1 MTGTPSARELFR
13 RLGPYSAWVVLLLL
27 LAYGSIGVRNFLST
41 ENLSAVLYQYSII
54 GLLALGQFLVILT
67 AGIDLSQGSL
77 VALTSITTALI
88 LSRYGIPVGIAGGV
102 ILATGVG
109 AASGFLVSRTTMP
122 PFLVTLGMMGIAR
135 GLALQ
140 IANARPVP
148 IYNDAFIAFGS
159 SSFLWIP
166 VSTYIWLGA
175 SLLVFFFL
183 NRRPWGR
190 YVYAVGSS
198 EENSRLSGIKV
209 SSVKLAVYVASALL
223 TAIGGVIWTSRLGSG
238 SPVGG
243 VNYELESIA
252 AVVVGGGSLFGG
264 RGRVDGVVAG
274 VLIFGLI
281 NSVLNLSGISPF
293 WQGMIKGLIVLLAVA
308 LSQLRS
314 RPPSGSTVER
324 AHA

>member
-1 MTGTPSARELFR
+1 MMSTVSSRELGR
-13 RLGPYSAWVVLLLL
+13 RLSPFSAWIVLLILF
-27 LAYGSIGVRNFLST
+27 AYGSICVRNFIST
-41 ENLSAVLYQYSII
+41 ENLSAILYQYSII

-88 LSRYGIPVGIAGGV
+88 LSRYGIVAGIAGGV
-102 ILATGVG
+102 ALVTVVG
-109 AASGFLVSRTTMP
+109 AASGILVSRTLMP

-148 IYNDAFIAFGS
+148 VYNDAFIAFGS
-159 SSFLWIP
+159 SSLFGIP
-166 VSTYIWLGA
+166 VSTYIWLSA
-175 SLLVFFFL
+175 AILIHFFL
-183 NRRPWGR
+183 TKRPWGR
-190 YVYAVGSS
+190 YVYAVGSN

-209 SSVKLAVYVASALL
+209 SSIKLGVYAASAAL
-223 TAIGGVIWTSRLGSG
+223 TSIGGVIWTSRLGSG

-252 AVVVGGGSLFGG
+252 AVVVGGGSLSGG
-264 RGRVDGVVAG
+264 KGRVDGVVAG

-293 WQGMIKGLIVLLAVA
+293 WQGMIKGLVVLLAVA

-314 RPPSGSTVER
+314 RPAGGSAGEPT
-324 AHA
+324 HA

>member
-1 MTGTPSARELFR
+1 MTVTASARGVAR
-13 RLGPYSAWVVLLLL
+13 RLGPYSAWIVLLLL
-27 LAYGSIGVRNFLST
+27 LAYGCIGVPNFLST
-41 ENLSAVLYQYSII
+41 ENLSAILYQYSII
-54 GLLALGQFLVILT
+54 GLLALGQFLVVLT

-88 LSRYGIPVGIAGGV
+88 LSRYGIVAGIAGGV
-102 ILATGVG
+102 TLVTAVGVG
-109 AASGFLVSRTTMP
+109 SGLLVSRTSMP
-122 PFLVTLGMMGIAR
+122 PFLVTLGMMGLAR

-166 VSTYIWLGA
+166 LSTYIWLGA
-175 SLLVFFFL
+175 SLLVYLFL
-183 NRRPWGR
+183 RRRPWGR

-209 SSVKLAVYVASALL
+209 PSIRLGVYVASAVL
-223 TAIGGVIWTSRLGSG
+223 TSIGGLIWTARLGSG

-252 AVVVGGGSLFGG
+252 AVVVGGASLFGG
-264 RGRVDGVVAG
+264 KGRVDGVIAG

-308 LSQLRS
+308 LSQMRS
-314 RPPSGSTVER
+314 RPAGVNAEEH